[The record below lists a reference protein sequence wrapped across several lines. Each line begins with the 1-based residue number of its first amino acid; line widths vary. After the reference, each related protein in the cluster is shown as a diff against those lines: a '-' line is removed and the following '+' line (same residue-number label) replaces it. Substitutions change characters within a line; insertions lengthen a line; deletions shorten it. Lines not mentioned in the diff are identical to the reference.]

1 MKREYNRA
9 RGWLRL
15 YFSMWQ
21 YDHCEFVQ
29 FKKYGYSRGARL
41 KVAFPEQGDVE
52 YDFAPRVQNPAPPDG
67 PVSSDEFRDHYYLPD
82 CPSLYS
88 WRRYHL
94 RFRGH
99 FMKIAREAL
108 EAVPKRHTQVNMDDG
123 LTELFYGLYAK
134 ERRSFVR
141 VAVYACLC
149 NLPGVVF
156 FFLWLFH
163 WGHGADLQNASV
175 PLTLSLSLTLGF
187 AAVVFGTRDGA

>member
-1 MKREYNRA
+1 
-9 RGWLRL
+9 
-15 YFSMWQ
+15 
-21 YDHCEFVQ
+21 
-29 FKKYGYSRGARL
+29 
-41 KVAFPEQGDVE
+41 
-52 YDFAPRVQNPAPPDG
+52 
-67 PVSSDEFRDHYYLPD
+67 
-82 CPSLYS
+82 
-88 WRRYHL
+88 
-94 RFRGH
+94 
-99 FMKIAREAL
+99 MKIAREAL

-156 FFLWLFH
+156 FFLWLFQ
-163 WGHGADLQNASV
+163 WGHGADLQSASV